1 MVHQINVPPFGDLE
15 FNGLGGEGIFGEL
28 NGGYDYDFGSWVA
41 GVQVDGRYSGISTD
55 LNLGGL
61 GVSFDADYGF
71 DILAR
76 AGMKLNKSTL
86 AYVIGGYSWQ
96 HFNIDIPGVVGV
108 DDVDWDFSGFSVG
121 GGLEAAVTDK
131 MTVNLEYRY
140 SQYADEDFDTDGFIE
155 LEPSFHTV
163 RIGAKYK
170 FN

>member
-1 MVHQINVPPFGDLE
+1 MSVARSAQAPWFIRSNVPPLGGLE

-76 AGMKLNKSTL
+76 AG
-86 AYVIGGYSWQ
+86 
-96 HFNIDIPGVVGV
+96 
-108 DDVDWDFSGFSVG
+108 
-121 GGLEAAVTDK
+121 
-131 MTVNLEYRY
+131 
-140 SQYADEDFDTDGFIE
+140 
-155 LEPSFHTV
+155 
-163 RIGAKYK
+163 
-170 FN
+170 